1 MLWHV
6 TKCQHFIAHLGGL
19 RQEIEEDKIKETL
32 EELCSHR
39 NTNVV
44 KEAVTTLQ
52 ILTEETHH

>member
-6 TKCQHFIAHLGGL
+6 TKCQHFIFHLGDL
-19 RQEIEEDKIKETL
+19 RQEIQEDKIKETL